1 MITISKPKNDLQH
14 PAQGAMELGIN
25 SFQINQRHVFSQNHF
40 IETGDKVGIEE
51 SAVEDSQTITSPYK
65 FEIAQMVGVN
75 AAGVFDL

>member
-1 MITISKPKNDLQH
+1 MITIHIREKDLQH

-40 IETGDKVGIEE
+40 IETGDEVGIEE
-51 SAVEDSQTITSPYK
+51 SAVENSQTKTSPYK

-75 AAGVFDL
+75 AGGVIDL